1 MYLSFRHSTNKRAMK
16 NDTLNILIADDDQI
30 SSMVLEIML
39 NHLGHNAVTIV
50 ESPKA
55 AIKAASNSS
64 FDLIL
69 MDIHFGNGIDGIQAY
84 EKISKTQD
92 IPVIYMTS
100 VSDNEIYNR
109 AKKTDFLEFI
119 IKPVLVTSLSSALEK
134 VERIKKAS

>member
-1 MYLSFRHSTNKRAMK
+1 MK
-16 NDTLNILIADDDQI
+16 EDTINILIADDDQI

-39 NHLGHNAVTIV
+39 NHLGHTNVTIV

-55 AIKAASNSS
+55 AIKSAEYNA

-84 EKISKTQD
+84 KQISNFRD

-100 VSDNEIYNR
+100 VSDNEVYNR
-109 AKKTDFLEFI
+109 AKETDFLEFI
-119 IKPVLVTSLSSALEK
+119 IKPVLVTSLSSALKK
-134 VERIKKAS
+134 VKHIKKKAS